1 MWFFKRRSLVLQ
13 SNSKINVSLRVLNRK
28 EDSYHNLE
36 MVILPLALHDIIE
49 MSLDLHSE
57 DTFITCDDIGLS
69 NMHHNLC
76 TKAVDA
82 MRKEFGFKEN
92 FHIAIHKEI
101 PFAAG
106 LGGGSSN
113 AAAVMR
119 GVISLLGIKTD
130 EEILNR
136 IGLSIG
142 ADVPFFL
149 QGKPAL
155 AEGIG
160 EKLTPITVK
169 EPYWCLVVKPKKGLS
184 TKAVFEICDSFERTS
199 IDTKGAI
206 TALASGD
213 DGLLA
218 KSIGNDLYEPAASL
232 LPDVKEIVNRLKAA
246 GLPLSSMTGSGSSC
260 FALSHDLKKL
270 KDAARRF
277 ADEGLFAAVT
287 KTII

>member
-1 MWFFKRRSLVLQ
+1 MLLQ

-36 MVILPLALHDIIE
+36 MVVLPLALHDIIE

-119 GVISLLGIKTD
+119 GVVSLLDIKIN
-130 EEILNR
+130 EETLNK

-149 QGKPAL
+149 QGKPAV
-155 AEGIG
+155 AEGVG
-160 EKLTPITVK
+160 EKLTPIAIKT
-169 EPYWCLVVKPKKGLS
+169 PYWCLVIKPKQGLS
-184 TKAVFEICDSFERTS
+184 TKAVFEICDSFERAPINTENVV
-199 IDTKGAI
+199 A
-206 TALASGD
+206 ALANGD
-213 DGLLA
+213 DDLLA
-218 KSIGNDLYEPAASL
+218 KSIGNDLFEPAASL
-232 LPDVKEIVNRLKAA
+232 LPEVKEIVNRLKEA

-270 KDAARRF
+270 KDVARRF
-277 ADEGLFAAVT
+277 ADEGLFAVIT